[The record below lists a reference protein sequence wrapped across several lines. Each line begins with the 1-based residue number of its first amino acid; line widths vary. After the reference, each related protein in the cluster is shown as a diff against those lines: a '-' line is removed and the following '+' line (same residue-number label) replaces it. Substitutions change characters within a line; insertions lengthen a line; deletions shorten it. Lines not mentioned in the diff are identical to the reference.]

1 VKLWRSVV
9 GKLWMTIIGLVAL
22 VLAIVG
28 MFLLEYIDV
37 TFANSNDVKHL
48 FIITGVIGFSL
59 TTFFA
64 FFLSSEL
71 TKPLVQLKEASG
83 RISAGDYQ
91 TRIKRHD
98 RRTDEIGELARAF
111 NHMAEQLQANVMAL
125 SHEKEHLN
133 SVLRSMNDAVITFNA
148 EGMVILA
155 NPRGYRLIRDEL
167 PGDGVLL
174 DGKDESIR
182 EPVRAPEPLLQL
194 FGQVVADP
202 RELHARLEMKGR
214 MYSVILTPLY
224 TEELLRGV
232 VAVLRDVTEEH
243 KLEKMRTDFIANV
256 SHELRT
262 PLSMLQGYSEALMD
276 DISSDPEVRR
286 ELVQVIYDES
296 LRMGRLVNQLLDL
309 MKMDSGHFE
318 IHVAPLNMRHL
329 CERVARKF
337 QTMAKEEGV
346 GLKLAIDPDLPV
358 VMGDS
363 DRLEQVLT
371 NLLDNAMRY
380 TPKGRTIT
388 IRGFVA
394 PHAGEASVVM
404 EVADQGTGI
413 PPGEL
418 PYVFERFYKVDKA
431 RTRGKK
437 ESTGLGLAIV
447 KNIVEA
453 HGGKVAARNNED
465 GGATFS
471 FTIPLN
477 MGQ

>member
-1 VKLWRSVV
+1 
-9 GKLWMTIIGLVAL
+9 MTIIGLVAL

-28 MFLLEYIDV
+28 MFLLEYINV
-37 TFANSNDVKHL
+37 TFDNPNDIKHL
-48 FIITGVIGFSL
+48 FIVTGLIGFSL

-64 FFLSSEL
+64 FFLSFEL

-91 TRIKRHD
+91 IRIRRHD

-111 NHMAEQLQANVMAL
+111 NRMAEQLQAHVTAL

-133 SVLRSMNDAVITFNA
+133 SVLRSMNDAVLTFNA
-148 EGMVILA
+148 DGEVILA
-155 NPRGYRLIRDEL
+155 NPRGYRLIRDGL
-167 PGDGVLL
+167 AGDGVLQ
-174 DGKDESIR
+174 DGTEDSIR
-182 EPVRAPEPLLQL
+182 EPAPAPEPLREL
-194 FGQVVADP
+194 FRQVVAEP

-224 TEELLRGV
+224 AEEMLRGV

-276 DISSDPEVRR
+276 DISTDPEVRR

-296 LRMGRLVNQLLDL
+296 LRMGRLVNQLMDL
-309 MKMDSGHFE
+309 MKMEAGNFE
-318 IHVAPLNMRHL
+318 IQFVPVNIRLV
-329 CERVARKF
+329 CERVVRKF
-337 QTMAKEEGV
+337 QAMAKEEGV
-346 GLKLAIDPDLPV
+346 GLSLELEDDLPV
-358 VMGDS
+358 VTGDS

-380 TPKGRTIT
+380 TPEGRSIF
-388 IRGFVA
+388 IRGFVPPGA
-394 PHAGEASVVM
+394 KTVVL

-413 PPGEL
+413 PPEEL

-453 HGGKVAARNNED
+453 HGGKVAARNNEY

-471 FTIPLN
+471 FTLPIAP
-477 MGQ
+477 GH